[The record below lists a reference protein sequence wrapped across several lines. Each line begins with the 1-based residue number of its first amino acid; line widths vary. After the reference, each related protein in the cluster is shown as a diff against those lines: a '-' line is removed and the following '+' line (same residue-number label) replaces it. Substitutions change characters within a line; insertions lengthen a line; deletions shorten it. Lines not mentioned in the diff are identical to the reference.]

1 MDLRNITDNRKFWKT
16 IKPLFSEKHFSNN
29 KIILVD
35 EGEIIS
41 DNQKVAETFNIYF
54 ANAVKNLDINRFNTF
69 NFSYSITP
77 VVLRVHC

>member
-1 MDLRNITDNRKFWKT
+1 M
-16 IKPLFSEKHFSNN
+16 
-29 KIILVD
+29 VD

-69 NFSYSITP
+69 NFSYAPELDYISNIIEKFKNHPSIKKIKTN
-77 VVLRVHC
+77 VKLAECFQF